1 MMKDPS
7 KAGAVNWLYAAPALL
22 VMAVVSVLPIGE
34 TFRLAGEYH
43 RLSVDTRFW
52 PVMRTTLSFTAVT
65 VGLELV
71 LGLVM
76 ALVLWTPFKGRGLV
90 RAAVLI
96 PWALPTAV
104 MAMAWR
110 WIFNADYGVMGDLM
124 FRLGLAATPQ
134 VPWLAD
140 ATSAFWA
147 IVLADVWKTT
157 PFMAVLLMSGLAA
170 IPAELYE
177 AAAIDGAGPIR
188 RFFTVT
194 LPLLR
199 PTIAVAVIFRAIQ
212 AFGIFDLIYVLTGG
226 GPGGRTQ
233 TLSVYV
239 YDVVFRYQE
248 LAYGC
253 ALTVAMAGVL
263 VLMAAALLFVTKERT
278 AR

>member
-1 MMKDPS
+1 MRRDL
-7 KAGAVNWLYAAPALL
+7 KAGTVDWLYAAPALL
-22 VMAVVSVLPIGE
+22 VMAVVSLLPIGE

-43 RLSVDTRFW
+43 RLAVDTRFW
-52 PVMRTTLSFTAVT
+52 PVMRTTLALTGTT
-65 VGLELV
+65 VALELV

-76 ALVLWTPFKGRGLV
+76 ALVLWTPFRGRGFV

-110 WIFNADYGVMGDLM
+110 WIFNADYGVMGDLL
-124 FRLGLAATPQ
+124 FRFGLVPSPQ
-134 VPWLAD
+134 TAFLAD
-140 ATSAFWA
+140 ARSAFWA

-157 PFMAVLLMSGLAA
+157 PFMAILLMSGLAA
-170 IPAELYE
+170 IPDELYE
-177 AAAIDGAGPIR
+177 AAAIDGAGPVR

-194 LPLLR
+194 VPLLR
-199 PTIAVAVIFRAIQ
+199 PTILVAVIFRAIQ
-212 AFGIFDLIYVLTGG
+212 AFGLFDLVYVLTGG

-233 TLSVYV
+233 TLAVYV

-263 VLMAAALLFVTKERT
+263 VLMACGLLALMRERR
-278 AR
+278 AP

>member
-1 MMKDPS
+1 MKPD
-7 KAGAVNWLYAAPALL
+7 ARTGAVNWLYAAPALL
-22 VMAVVSVLPIGE
+22 VMGVVSLLPIFE
-34 TFRLAGEYH
+34 TFRLAGEFH
-43 RLSVDTRFW
+43 RIAVDTRFV
-52 PVMRTTLSFTAVT
+52 PVMRTTLSLTAVT
-65 VGLELV
+65 VLLELL

-76 ALVLWTPFKGRGLV
+76 ALVLWSPFKGRGLV

-110 WIFNADYGVMGDLM
+110 WIYNADYGVMGDLL
-124 FRLGLAATPQ
+124 FRLGLVASPQ
-134 VPWLAD
+134 TAFLAD
-140 ATSAFWA
+140 ASSAYWA

-157 PFMAVLLMSGLAA
+157 PFMAILLMSGLAA
-170 IPAELYE
+170 IPDELYE
-177 AAAIDGAGPIR
+177 AAAIDGAGPVR

-199 PTIAVAVIFRAIQ
+199 PTILVAVIFRGIQ
-212 AFGIFDLIYVLTGG
+212 TFGLFDLVYVLTGG

-233 TLSVYV
+233 TIAVYV

-253 ALTVAMAGVL
+253 ALTVAMAGCL
-263 VLMAAALLFVTKERT
+263 VLMTSLLLAVARERRT
-278 AR
+278 R